1 MPLKQQLPR
10 VAIFLSGSHTTHRE
24 ILRGIL
30 RFTHVESPWAI
41 SIEMGRE
48 ADPDFAAL
56 TRLAPTGVITNR
68 IYPALQ
74 RYLNGTDTPV
84 VRIERWKAN
93 VKSIVANVSCDSRTV
108 GQLAAEHLLGCGFTH
123 FAYVGEPNGVDWS
136 LERGRAFVATLRS
149 HRREVQSCPPLDR
162 TVADA
167 ANRRQLRAFL
177 CGLPKP
183 VAVFAA
189 TDLRAREVLDICLS
203 EGIAVP
209 DEAAILGVDDDEVIC
224 ETAHPTLSSIPMSTE
239 EAGYAAA
246 QTLDRAMAGTAIRR
260 QPRKIVYTGK
270 EIVSR
275 ESTGRNLTSDALVA
289 RCRELMHANIN
300 SPLRVSDLA
309 KALACSRR
317 TLETRFRVA
326 TGRSPNDELT
336 SIKVLRARRL
346 LEHTSMTL
354 DEIAEACH
362 FCDASYLVRVFLRT
376 LGRAPSDFR
385 PTFK

>member
-1 MPLKQQLPR
+1 MSLKQQLPR
-10 VAIFLSGSHTTHRE
+10 VAIFLAGSHTTHRE
-24 ILRGIL
+24 ILGGIL

-48 ADPDFAAL
+48 TDPDFAAL
-56 TRLAPTGVITNR
+56 TRFAPTGVITNR
-68 IYPALQ
+68 IFPSLQ
-74 RYLNGTDTPV
+74 RYLNGTNAPV
-84 VRIERWKAN
+84 VRIEPWTAD
-93 VKSIVANVSCDSRTV
+93 VKSIVANVFCDSRAV
-108 GQLAAEHLLGCGFTH
+108 GQLAAEHLLECGFSH
-123 FAYVGEPNGVDWS
+123 FAYVGEPNRFDWS

-149 HRREVQSCPPLDR
+149 RRMEVRSCPPLDR
-162 TVADA
+162 SIAGA
-167 ANRRQLRAFL
+167 ANRRQLRDFL

-189 TDLRAREVLDICLS
+189 TDLRAREVLDVCLS

-209 DEAAILGVDDDEVIC
+209 DEVAILGVDDDEVIC

-246 QTLDRAMAGTAIRR
+246 QALDRAMAGTVNGKKP
-260 QPRKIVYTGK
+260 QKIAYTGK

-275 ESTGRNLTSDALVA
+275 ESTGRNLTSDALVS
-289 RCRELMHANIN
+289 RCRELMYANIN
-300 SPLRVSDLA
+300 SPLHVGDLA
-309 KALACSRR
+309 KALSCSRR
-317 TLETRFRVA
+317 TLETRFRAA
-326 TGRSPNDELT
+326 TGRPPNDELT

-362 FCDASYLVRVFLRT
+362 FCDASYLVRVFQRT
-376 LGRAPSDFR
+376 LGRPPSDFR
-385 PTFK
+385 PSFN